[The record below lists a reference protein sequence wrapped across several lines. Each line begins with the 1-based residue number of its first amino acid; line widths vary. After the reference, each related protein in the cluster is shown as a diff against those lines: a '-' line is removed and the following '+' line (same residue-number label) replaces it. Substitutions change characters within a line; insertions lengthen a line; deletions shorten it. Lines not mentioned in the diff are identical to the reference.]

1 MTNLLLGSAVLVSAS
16 AAAGLGLGQD
26 AEPVSASAGQDG
38 GPVAVAGT
46 SFVLEGFGGGDD
58 NGAIYGG
65 AGSIAIPLGDRG
77 GLQADAIAGV
87 AGGDTGFGGGALQ
100 LFYRDPQRFSVG
112 IAGGGYALDSVSQY
126 AVAGFAEFY
135 LDTITLEGMV
145 GYQGGDIAD
154 SWYGRAGL
162 SVYATPNLRLGAG
175 VRYDEVSEWAG
186 DVQVEALLGNSPG
199 LSLYATGVFDD
210 DGALGV
216 AGVRFYFNAGD
227 DLLATDRTKQA
238 SDGPTLFER
247 HRYGTR
253 PNFITSD
260 PGFGLRQIAQAAG
273 ALNGDND
280 GFGSLSPGEGD
291 AAGASS
297 AASSSTASGS
307 TASALGGSGVA
318 GEGLIDSVDTLL
330 GDLGSQTALEPV
342 TGLVQSLVDPAGGVL
357 APLTSQLNAATAID
371 SGPLGP
377 LTSALAAP
385 LETLGEALNPVV
397 ATLGDGLGTASG
409 GFLAVG
415 GPLTGVPL
423 VGDLLGAVTGSFL
436 AGGADAKTETTLSL
450 VGGLLGGSIEN
461 ATGGPLLGELA
472 PLADAI
478 GPMGPFADVPMIGGL
493 LRGVLGGLVE

>member
-1 MTNLLLGSAVLVSAS
+1 MRMTNLLLGSAVLVSAS
-16 AAAGLGLGQD
+16 VAAGLGRGQD

-38 GPVAVAGT
+38 GPAAVAGT

-65 AGSIAIPLGDRG
+65 AGSIAIPLGDRA
-77 GLQADAIAGV
+77 GLQADGIAGV

-112 IAGGGYALDSVSQY
+112 IAGGAYALDSVSQY
-126 AVAGFAEFY
+126 AAAGFVEFY
-135 LDTITLEGMV
+135 LDTITLEGLV

-175 VRYDEVSEWAG
+175 LRYDEVSEWGG
-186 DVQVEALLGNSPG
+186 DVQVEALLGSSPG

-216 AGVRFYFNAGD
+216 AGIRFYFNAGD
-227 DLLATDRTKQA
+227 DLIATDRTKQA
-238 SDGPTLFER
+238 SDGPTLFDLHR
-247 HRYGTR
+247 HGAR

-280 GFGSLSPGEGD
+280 GIGSLSSGDGE
-291 AAGASS
+291 AVGA
-297 AASSSTASGS
+297 SSTASP
-307 TASALGGSGVA
+307 LGSGGVP

-357 APLTSQLNAATAID
+357 APLTSQLNAVTAVD
-371 SGPLGP
+371 TGPLGP
-377 LTSALAAP
+377 LTSALADP

-397 ATLGDGLGTASG
+397 AALGDGLGAASG
-409 GFLAVG
+409 GFLDVG
-415 GPLTGVPL
+415 GPLTGVPV

-461 ATGGPLLGELA
+461 ATDGPLLGELA

-478 GPMGPFADVPMIGGL
+478 GPTGPFADVPMIGGL